1 MRITV
6 SCAGRF
12 HAYDLAGQLE
22 KRNLLHRL
30 ITTYPK
36 SKINEFGVPS
46 KKAVSLL
53 YWELAN
59 RGWSAFA
66 TRVGLNRVS
75 LQFAL
80 SELFDRTA
88 PLFIPKDTDVYI
100 GWSSHSERGLLRAKK
115 YGAITILERGSA
127 HIQVQTD
134 ILNREYSEYGTG
146 VNPMFT
152 HPEIIEKELREY
164 ELADFISVPSSFV
177 KRSFLQMGVP
187 AHKLIQNVYGVN
199 LSQFKPQAF
208 PARNVFRVI
217 FVVQLSLQKGTHYL
231 LRAFSELKLPHSEL
245 LLVGGKNADIDY
257 YLKKYTGSFR
267 YIGSVAQKEL
277 HKYYCQAHVFC
288 IPSLQEGF
296 AMVQAQAMA
305 CGLPVICTTNT
316 GGEDVIDNGR
326 EGFIIPI
333 RSVEAIKEKIE
344 WMYDNR
350 EASREMGELACQK
363 VTKRLTWDDYGD
375 RYTKHLHRICD
386 NK

>member
-1 MRITV
+1 MRVTV

-59 RGWSAFA
+59 RGWSKFA
-66 TRVGLNRVS
+66 ARLGLNRVS

-80 SELFDRTA
+80 AELFDKSA
-88 PLFIPKDTDVYI
+88 NPFIPKNTDVYI
-100 GWSSHSERGLLRAKK
+100 GWSSHSERGLVRAKQ

-127 HIQVQTD
+127 HIQVQTE

-146 VNPMFT
+146 VNPLFT
-152 HPEIIEKELREY
+152 HPKIIEKELREY

-199 LSQFKPQAF
+199 LSQFKPLPF
-208 PARNVFRVI
+208 PAHSVFRVI
-217 FVVQLSLQKGTHYL
+217 FVGQLSLRKGIHFL
-231 LRAFSELKLPHSEL
+231 LQAIDELKLPDLEL
-245 LLVGGKNADIDY
+245 LLIGGKNPDIDP
-257 YLKKYTGSFR
+257 YLLKYKNRFR
-267 YIGSVAQKEL
+267 YIGKIPQQQL
-277 HKYYCQAHVFC
+277 NLYYSQSDVFC
-288 IPSLQEGF
+288 LPSVDEGF

-305 CGLPVICTTNT
+305 CALPVICTTNT
-316 GGEDVIDNGR
+316 GGEDVIEDGV
-326 EGFIIPI
+326 EGFVIPI
-333 RSVEAIKEKIE
+333 RSVEKIKEKIS
-344 WMYDNR
+344 WLYSNR
-350 EASREMGELACQK
+350 DACKKMGINARAK
-363 VTKRLTWDDYGD
+363 IINGYTWDDYGQ
-375 RYTKHLHRICD
+375 RYIGNLMQIRA
-386 NK
+386 